1 MPSKDQV
8 RAEAARLKAAFVAAG
23 ATAVDPDVLQPADT
37 LLDLYGE
44 DIRARAY
51 VTADPLRG
59 EQMLRPDF
67 TVPVV
72 QMHVARGNGPARYT
86 YAGEVFRR
94 QEVAE
99 PGRSNEYFQAGFE
112 VFDAPDPA
120 AAEAEVFARFAEL
133 MSPLGLRAA
142 MGDMGLLTAVVRGLD
157 TTAAR
162 RAALMRHIW
171 RPKRFRALLDRYAG
185 RRPVAASRTALL
197 ERMRKE
203 VPAQAIAATGP
214 VIGLRTPAEIAHRIE
229 TLQEEARTPP
239 LAARQ
244 VALIDDLLSI
254 RETPANAL
262 ARLRDIAVDLAAL
275 DPALDRLE
283 RRLDAMRAH
292 GVDLDRV
299 EFEASY
305 GRTSMEYY
313 DGFVFGFYAPGRPH
327 LPPVASGGR
336 YDALTRILGR
346 GREIPAVG
354 GMIRPGLALELGAE
368 IAGGATWT

>member
-1 MPSKDQV
+1 MPSKEQV
-8 RAEAARLKAAFVAAG
+8 RAEAARLQDYFRGSG
-23 ATAVDPDVLQPADT
+23 AQAVEPDILQPAHA

-51 VTADPLRG
+51 VTADPLMG

-72 QMHVARGNGPARYT
+72 QMHVASGGGEARYT

-99 PGRSNEYFQAGFE
+99 PGRSNEYFQVGME
-112 VFDAPDPA
+112 IFDAEDP
-120 AAEAEVFARFAEL
+120 AEAEAEIFARFTAAL
-133 MSPLGLRAA
+133 APLGLRAA
-142 MGDMGLLTAVVRGLD
+142 MGDIGLLTAVVQGLE
-157 TTAAR
+157 TSEAR
-162 RAALMRHIW
+162 RSALMRHIW

-185 RRPVAASRTALL
+185 RSKVPTARATMLKRL
-197 ERMRKE
+197 QNEAPEEIISDAGLIIGLREPTEIIERMR
-203 VPAQAIAATGP
+203 
-214 VIGLRTPAEIAHRIE
+214 
-229 TLQEEARTPP
+229 TLQAEAAEPP
-239 LAARQ
+239 LSGHL
-244 VALIDDLLSI
+244 VEMIDDLLDI

-262 ARLRDIAVDLAAL
+262 DRLRDIAVDL
-275 DPALDRLE
+275 PALDMAVERLE
-283 RRLDAMRAH
+283 RRLEAMRSH

-305 GRTSMEYY
+305 GRTTMEYY
-313 DGFVFGFYAPGRPH
+313 DGFVFGFYAGMYPH

-336 YDALTRILGR
+336 YDALTRVLAQ

-354 GMIRPGLALELGAE
+354 GMIRPGLVLELGQE
-368 IAGGATWT
+368 GGL